1 MTQLVFHHD
10 IEQLKNLPNG
20 VIPVHLYGVGNTKL
34 QIANIGNKV
43 LDEVKRLGIEPSSSA
58 KFNKPVL
65 CLIRGL

>member
-20 VIPVHLYGVGNTKL
+20 VIPVHLYGVGNKKL

-43 LDEVKRLGIEPSSSA
+43 LDEVKRLGI
-58 KFNKPVL
+58 
-65 CLIRGL
+65 